1 MKNKMNTNMHNIYLE
16 VRSLPHRP
24 PAPLAADIA
33 RHMQSRQYL
42 GATIVVCD
50 SPHAMLSAV
59 RKQWLKAA
67 RHLQTMRASTL
78 NAEEILRL
86 THAIMHMQNMLF
98 VAKPP
103 QDNPDAAVYFVL
115 PEQLGAV
122 PYACYSLYLTLTL
135 EQERLQFVV
144 KNLPQDALV
153 INYNSDALETN
164 FLPKKHLEEKLLVEW
179 QHMAVFL
186 EHCGINSKELVVGNT
201 LQMGTMDNALDALLA
216 HSSDFLQRA
225 AVFQRTM
232 SLAQPLHIVPA
243 DQQRLFE
250 VIIRLAHRVQS
261 LSPGTF
267 NSYLV
272 KTFGDKEATTYFLRD
287 IGSEIYAE
295 LYESSP
301 LSED

>member
-1 MKNKMNTNMHNIYLE
+1 MNQLYLE
-16 VRSLPHRP
+16 NRSLPHRP

-42 GATIVVCD
+42 GSTVVVCD

-98 VAKPP
+98 VAKTP
-103 QDNPDAAVYFVL
+103 QDSPDAAVYFVL
-115 PEQLGAV
+115 PDQLTTM
-122 PYACYSLYLTLTL
+122 PYACFSLYLTMPIEP
-135 EQERLQFVV
+135 EQLGQIT
-144 KNLPQDALV
+144 KNLPADALI
-153 INYNSDALETN
+153 INYSDVPLSPVKTQAKDQLEQKLLAEWLHMDN
-164 FLPKKHLEEKLLVEW
+164 FLKR
-179 QHMAVFL
+179 
-186 EHCGINSKELVVGNT
+186 CGVNPSELIIGNS
-201 LQMGTMDNALDALLA
+201 LQLGAMDNALDTLLT

-225 AVFQRTM
+225 AAFQRTM
-232 SLAQPLHIVPA
+232 SLAQPLKIVPSE
-243 DQQRLFE
+243 QQRLFE

-267 NSYLV
+267 NNYLV

-287 IGSEIYAE
+287 IGSELYSE
-295 LYESSP
+295 LDQSSP
-301 LSED
+301 FKDD